1 MGAVPDQTFKDA
13 LAVGL
18 GAGLGALTR
27 FAVTSAVPAGSVSV
41 QVATTLII
49 NIIGCFA
56 MGAYKPGLMMG
67 VGFLGGF
74 TTFSAMAV
82 AAVQSSAAG
91 ALVIV
96 GLSFL
101 GCVCAWLAGDRLVA
115 RGRRGA

>member
-1 MGAVPDQTFKDA
+1 M
-13 LAVGL
+13 GL
-18 GAGLGALTR
+18 GAGLGALAR
-27 FAVTSAVPAGSVSV
+27 FVITSAVPAESVSA
-41 QVATTLII
+41 QVVTTLII
-49 NIIGCFA
+49 NIVGCFA

-67 VGFLGGF
+67 AGFLGGF

-96 GLSFL
+96 GLSFV

-115 RGRRGA
+115 RRQRGV